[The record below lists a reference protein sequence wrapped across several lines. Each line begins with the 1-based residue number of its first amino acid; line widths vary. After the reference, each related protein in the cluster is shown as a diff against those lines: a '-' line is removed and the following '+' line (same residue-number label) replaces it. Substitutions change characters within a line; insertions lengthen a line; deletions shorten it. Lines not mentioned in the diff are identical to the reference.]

1 MSDER
6 VVPFI
11 EHLVELRKRLVVI
24 VISVVIGMGISWN
37 YSSDLLSFIEKP
49 LSGKTYL
56 TEIKK
61 SAYLKVKEL
70 APAMYT
76 RYKLDQEINA
86 PQKKRPLNYSAPLE
100 PFFIQ
105 CKISMLAGFVVVLP
119 IVFYQVWLFIA
130 PGLTRRERRMVVPFV
145 TASSVTFCIGAM
157 FFLVIIWPVIINFSL
172 SYEAEGLQS
181 WFNISAYIN
190 FCLRLILIFGLIF
203 ELPILTLILSRF
215 GLVSYQILAPK
226 RKYALL
232 ASSIVAAF
240 HADLITMFVIM
251 IPMYLMYEISI
262 WTALIFGKKMDLSPE
277 SIAA

>member
-119 IVFYQVWLFIA
+119 L
-130 PGLTRRERRMVVPFV
+130 
-145 TASSVTFCIGAM
+145 
-157 FFLVIIWPVIINFSL
+157 SL
-172 SYEAEGLQS
+172 
-181 WFNISAYIN
+181 IHI
-190 FCLRLILIFGLIF
+190 
-203 ELPILTLILSRF
+203 
-215 GLVSYQILAPK
+215 
-226 RKYALL
+226 
-232 ASSIVAAF
+232 
-240 HADLITMFVIM
+240 
-251 IPMYLMYEISI
+251 
-262 WTALIFGKKMDLSPE
+262 
-277 SIAA
+277 